1 MFVCLCV
8 YMCLG
13 AGGKADPTRLR
24 LTSLSDC
31 MNDPLASKLKW
42 RLKKLG
48 ASADDVASL
57 FSVEKPVCNLLP
69 LTQEQ
74 KDNPQVRL
82 S

>member
-1 MFVCLCV
+1 
-8 YMCLG
+8 
-13 AGGKADPTRLR
+13 
-24 LTSLSDC
+24 